1 MIRLQLCI
9 CGRHLKDELLA
20 VSRWFVVKGRAN
32 VVVDGLIHLRQPHKS
47 HITFNL
53 A

>member
-9 CGRHLKDELLA
+9 CGRHPKDELLA
-20 VSRWFVVKGRAN
+20 VSRWFVVKGRAT
-32 VVVDGLIHLRQPHKS
+32 VDGLIHLRRPHKS
-47 HITFNL
+47 HIAFNL